1 MIKNPVSNCKIKL
14 IFKDYDSKPLVYKEL
29 KSNANGK
36 FEIEVPVFPFTN
48 YYAQIYIPYQ
58 QIPNN
63 EEDAY
68 VAQTLEFLVKG
79 DSLGNSINLGNIV
92 LSNRRDHPFECSI

>member
-48 YYAQIYIPYQ
+48 YYAQIYIPY
-58 QIPNN
+58 
-63 EEDAY
+63 
-68 VAQTLEFLVKG
+68 
-79 DSLGNSINLGNIV
+79 
-92 LSNRRDHPFECSI
+92 